1 VQATT
6 QEIADMTSA
15 FSKLTM
21 HTDQHPGRGIEIRSP
36 VSGLVNSPDELA
48 GPVYQSG
55 LMPDAVQ
62 VQLQGHQLVAPFSG
76 IVTSTDR
83 GGHRILLHHSNGL
96 KLEIAFPPQTAQ
108 HTLGFRWLVAT
119 RSKVSAGQP
128 LLQFD
133 AARLTPW
140 CQPLYCILALSDHPK
155 IQRIHSKSGYVAA
168 GLDPLFWLELS
179 PAVAN

>member
-1 VQATT
+1 M
-6 QEIADMTSA
+6 ISA
-15 FSKLTM
+15 FSKLTL
-21 HTDQHPGRGIEIRSP
+21 HNDQPPGHGIEIRSP
-36 VSGLVNSPDELA
+36 VSGLVSAPDTPA
-48 GPVYQSG
+48 GPIYLSG

-76 IVTSTDR
+76 TVTSADR
-83 GGHRILLHHSNGL
+83 GGHRILLHHPNGL

-108 HTLGFRWLVAT
+108 HTLGFQWLVAT
-119 RSKVSAGQP
+119 RSKVSSGQP

-140 CQPLYCILALSDHPK
+140 CQPLYCILALSEHPK

-168 GLDPLFWLELS
+168 GLDPLFWLELT
-179 PAVAN
+179 PAVAS